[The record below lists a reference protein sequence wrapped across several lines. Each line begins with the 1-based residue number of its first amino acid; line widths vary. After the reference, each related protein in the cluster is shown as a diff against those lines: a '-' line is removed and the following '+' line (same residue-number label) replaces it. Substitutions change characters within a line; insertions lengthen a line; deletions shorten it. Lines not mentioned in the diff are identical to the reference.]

1 MTTPKINISTLD
13 FESIKNSLKTYL
25 SGKSEFQGYD
35 FDGSGLNL
43 LLDIFA
49 YNTLYY
55 GFYSNMIANEA
66 FLDTAQI
73 ENNIVSLVKP
83 LGYLVGGKTCSKID
97 LEITPKTASSIT
109 LTAYTTNFSGTS
121 TSGTVYRFYPIE
133 DVTVVSGSDTPVTLY
148 EARLVINDL
157 PVAVNATEQKAFI
170 GNTGVDLNT
179 VRVKV
184 NGEVWTKYNNYQPS
198 PGPDGNVY
206 FIDRTPKGFYLIFGK
221 RTLNDYQTSF
231 GKTISDTDV
240 VTVSYLVPTGSKANG
255 ISSVLNSDITVT
267 TPSITGNGTDSVD
280 LDLVKFFAPKL
291 FATNDRAVTKDDYYG
306 LLLASNLLPA
316 GIDSIEKLNI
326 WGGEDGDPASH
337 GRVFV
342 SFADL
347 TLTPQ
352 SESVK
357 KTISYLKSK
366 SIVTVVPEFIQPQL
380 VTVDLNLV
388 ANNVTTSQLSGI
400 ATVVNNFYNSEL
412 SFNNSINL
420 PNLKTLI
427 ATNYPSV
434 RGVDISSAFMNIIV
448 KGSGTEKTIYFKNNI
463 QKNLVRNIDSSQF
476 TYNSQSIRLGDNK
489 LSDSDG
495 EIIAYTT
502 QGVPLPSLGRLGTVN
517 YTNGIVNINS
527 GVIPLNTQ
535 ITVTARL
542 EDTTAI
548 TIKDEFL
555 INVNTTVTVV

>member
-1 MTTPKINISTLD
+1 
-13 FESIKNSLKTYL
+13 
-25 SGKSEFQGYD
+25 
-35 FDGSGLNL
+35 
-43 LLDIFA
+43 
-49 YNTLYY
+49 
-55 GFYSNMIANEA
+55 
-66 FLDTAQI
+66 
-73 ENNIVSLVKP
+73 
-83 LGYLVGGKTCSKID
+83 
-97 LEITPKTASSIT
+97 
-109 LTAYTTNFSGTS
+109 
-121 TSGTVYRFYPIE
+121 
-133 DVTVVSGSDTPVTLY
+133 
-148 EARLVINDL
+148 
-157 PVAVNATEQKAFI
+157 
-170 GNTGVDLNT
+170 
-179 VRVKV
+179 
-184 NGEVWTKYNNYQPS
+184 
-198 PGPDGNVY
+198 
-206 FIDRTPKGFYLIFGK
+206 
-221 RTLNDYQTSF
+221 
-231 GKTISDTDV
+231 
-240 VTVSYLVPTGSKANG
+240 
-255 ISSVLNSDITVT
+255 
-267 TPSITGNGTDSVD
+267 
-280 LDLVKFFAPKL
+280 
-291 FATNDRAVTKDDYYG
+291 
-306 LLLASNLLPA
+306 
-316 GIDSIEKLNI
+316 
-326 WGGEDGDPASH
+326 
-337 GRVFV
+337 V